1 MRGDC
6 SKKRV
11 CVKQI
16 ITYAKFGILG
26 LCIYILYIPSK
37 NLEKPKHRG
46 RVYSTTP
53 TRKDEVILCEKGM
66 ER

>member
-1 MRGDC
+1 VR
-6 SKKRV
+6 
-11 CVKQI
+11 QI
-16 ITYAKFGILG
+16 IPYAKFGILG